1 MAKCDQLT
9 SLPFK
14 GLIENKTKIASR
26 IFGNQSVNMHDSSN
40 IVACCSTQVGLNGIS

>member
-14 GLIENKTKIASR
+14 GLREEIRWE
-26 IFGNQSVNMHDSSN
+26 
-40 IVACCSTQVGLNGIS
+40 IVSQITCNVLGAMLNFTATTVRPTTR